1 MITQL
6 GLVQTDSRLKGQIYV
21 LSKILPFSGNV
32 SDPRREIL
40 QKFYCVTHLI
50 TVPNVK
56 MSYKYAPRS
65 VACLVI
71 SLMKISYRYYSCA

>member
-6 GLVQTDSRLKGQIYV
+6 GLVQTDSRLKRQIYV

-40 QKFYCVTHLI
+40 QKFYCVAHLI

-56 MSYKYAPRS
+56 MSHTNML
-65 VACLVI
+65 LVV
-71 SLMKISYRYYSCA
+71 LHVW